1 MPSFHER
8 AAENLRALAA
18 NRYPGRGIV
27 LGRSAD
33 GAAWLQLYWI
43 MGRSANSRNRR
54 FVAAGSRLCTEPLD
68 PARMQQPELVIY
80 TAMDELDGH
89 HVVSNGDHTDTVL
102 QALRAGKDYRAALR
116 TRVHEP
122 DPPHHTPRIAG
133 GLRTPEGDAWL
144 AIVKADP
151 ASAGPAG
158 PPARSLRAYYEFEAL
173 APGTGW
179 CLTTYAGD
187 GEPLPSFQGEPLALP
202 LQGAPETLLAA
213 FWQRLDAQYR
223 VALALK
229 VIDVASGRASLRI
242 VNARERAE

>member
-1 MPSFHER
+1 MPSFNEC
-8 AAENLRALAA
+8 AAENLRSLAA

-27 LGRSAD
+27 LGRSED

-54 FVAAGSRLCTEPLD
+54 FVAEGSRLRTVPLD

-89 HVVSNGDHTDTVL
+89 HVVTNGDHTDTVL

-116 TRVHEP
+116 TRSHEP

-133 GLRTPEGDAWL
+133 GLRAPEGDAWL

-151 ASAGPAG
+151 AHTAEPG
-158 PPARSLRAYYEFEAL
+158 RSLRAYYEFEAL
-173 APGTGW
+173 VPGTGW
-179 CLTTYAGD
+179 CITTYAGD
-187 GEPLPSFQGEPLALP
+187 GDPLPNFQGEPLALP
-202 LQGAPETLLAA
+202 LEGPPEALLAA
-213 FWQRLDAQYR
+213 FWQLLDAQNR

-229 VIDVASGRASLRI
+229 TIDVAGGRARLRI
-242 VNARERAE
+242 VNARDRAE